1 MDSDR
6 EDVDI
11 GGETASMS
19 NSDDSDK
26 SGSRTSSND
35 GDEVKDDGYDVE
47 MPQAKESVGV
57 DRGDEE

>member
-19 NSDDSDK
+19 NSDESGK
-26 SGSRTSSND
+26 SGSESSSND
-35 GDEVKDDGYDVE
+35 GDEGRDDGYDVD
-47 MPQAKESVGV
+47 MP
-57 DRGDEE
+57 